1 MQARLAIKV
10 DVDTDRGTREGLE
23 PLLRIC
29 DKFGAP
35 ASFLFSLG
43 PDNTGKAIRRVFRPG
58 FLKKV
63 RRTNV
68 AGNYGLRTLL
78 NGTLLPAP
86 MIARRNADAMRAVKS
101 AGHVCG
107 IHCWD
112 HFWWQDYLA
121 KARPEKV
128 QEQFT
133 RAVAT
138 FDSVFGEA
146 PACAGAPGWQC
157 TPASFEVYDAA
168 NLLWGSD
175 TRWQT
180 PWAEDPAARPPVAFL
195 PKVAGHTFQTLHF
208 STTLPTLDE
217 LMGRPEFPDDAIN
230 AHYINLLKT
239 GGTHVHTI
247 HAEIEGLNYAAHFED
262 LLARA
267 KAEGVTFF
275 DLSAEAESLL
285 TSADAGAAA
294 PLPVCEV
301 VQREIDGRSGTLGV
315 QLPCAG

>member
-1 MQARLAIKV
+1 MQAQLAIKV

-29 DKFGAP
+29 DKYGAP
-35 ASFLFSLG
+35 ATFLFSLG

-86 MIARRNADAMRAVKS
+86 MIARRNAAAMRVVQS
-101 AGHVCG
+101 AGYACG

-112 HFWWQDYLA
+112 HFYWQDYLA
-121 KARPEKV
+121 KMRPERV

-133 RAVAT
+133 RAVTA
-138 FDSVFGEA
+138 FDEVFGKA
-146 PACAGAPGWQC
+146 PQCAGAPGWQC
-157 TPASFEVYDAA
+157 TAASFEVYDAA
-168 NLLWGSD
+168 HLLWGSD

-180 PWAEDPAARPPVAFL
+180 PLASSPAERPPVAFL
-195 PKVAGHTFQTLHF
+195 PKVGQHRFQTLHF

-217 LMGRPEFPDDAIN
+217 LMGRPEYPEAAIN
-230 AHYINLLKT
+230 AHYIDLLKS
-239 GGTHVHTI
+239 GGSHVHTI
-247 HAEIEGLNYAAHFED
+247 HAEIEGLNYAAHFEA
-262 LLARA
+262 LLARC
-267 KAEGVTFF
+267 KAEGIGFF
-275 DLSAEAESLL
+275 DLGDHAQKLLKEAEADP
-285 TSADAGAAA
+285 AV
-294 PLPVCEV
+294 LPACEV

-315 QLPCAG
+315 QLSPVA

>member
-29 DKFGAP
+29 DAYGAP
-35 ASFLFSLG
+35 ATFLFSLG

-86 MIARRNADAMRAVKS
+86 MIARRNAAAMRAVKN
-101 AGHVCG
+101 AGHACG

-121 KARPEKV
+121 KARPERV
-128 QEQFT
+128 QEHFT
-133 RAVAT
+133 RALTA
-138 FDSVFGEA
+138 FDTVFGEP

-157 TPASFEVYDAA
+157 TPTSLEVYDAA
-168 NLLWGSD
+168 HLLWGSD

-180 PWAEDPAARPPVAFL
+180 PWQQDITRRPPAAFL
-195 PKVAGHTFQTLHF
+195 PRVADRTFETLHF

-217 LMGRPEFPDDAIN
+217 LMGRPEYPQDAIN
-230 AHYINLLKT
+230 AHYLALLQT

-262 LLARA
+262 LLART
-267 KAEGVTFF
+267 KAEGVHFF
-275 DLSAEAESLL
+275 DLSTEAETLL
-285 TSADAGAAA
+285 ENAAA
-294 PLPVCEV
+294 DPAAALPVCEV
-301 VQREIDGRSGTLGV
+301 VQREIDGRSGKLGV
-315 QLPCAG
+315 QLPSC

>member
-29 DKFGAP
+29 DKYGAP
-35 ASFLFSLG
+35 ATFLFSLG

-86 MIARRNADAMRAVKS
+86 MIARRNGDAMRAVKN

-112 HFWWQDYLA
+112 HFRWQDYLA
-121 KARPEKV
+121 KMRPEQV

-133 RAVAT
+133 RAVTA
-138 FDSVFGEA
+138 FDTVFGEA

-157 TPASFEVYDAA
+157 TAASFEVYDAA
-168 NLLWGSD
+168 HLLWGSD

-180 PWAEDPAARPPVAFL
+180 PWPQDISARPPVAFL
-195 PKVAGHTFQTLHF
+195 PKVAERTFETLHF

-217 LMGRPEFPDDAIN
+217 LMGRPEYPDDTIN
-230 AHYINLLKT
+230 THYLKLLKT

-247 HAEIEGLNYAAHFED
+247 HAEIEGLNYATHFED

-267 KAEGVTFF
+267 KAEGIAFF
-275 DLSAEAESLL
+275 DLSAEAEALL
-285 TSADAGAAA
+285 KQADTNSAAA
-294 PLPVCEV
+294 LPVCEV
-301 VQREIDGRSGTLGV
+301 VQAEIDGRSGTLGV
-315 QLPCAG
+315 QLPPA